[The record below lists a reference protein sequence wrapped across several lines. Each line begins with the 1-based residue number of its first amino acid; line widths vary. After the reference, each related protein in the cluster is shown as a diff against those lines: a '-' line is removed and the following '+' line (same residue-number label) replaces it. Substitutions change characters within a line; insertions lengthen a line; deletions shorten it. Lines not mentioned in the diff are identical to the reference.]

1 MLIEPETETK
11 ADRLFLMA
19 QQALD
24 ILTVTINHKEGDKD
38 KGHAVDFIRLS
49 QEEVAGGQAIRDHG
63 REANSTG

>member
-11 ADRLFLMA
+11 VNGLFFMA

-38 KGHAVDFIRLS
+38 KGHAVDFIRLKRS
-49 QEEVAGGQAIRDHG
+49 SYKKAWLR
-63 REANSTG
+63 S

>member
-1 MLIEPETETK
+1 M
-11 ADRLFLMA
+11 
-19 QQALD
+19 
-24 ILTVTINHKEGDKD
+24 TINHEEGDKD

>member
-1 MLIEPETETK
+1 
-11 ADRLFLMA
+11 MA

-49 QEEVAGGQAIRDHG
+49 QEEVASGQAIRKHG
-63 REANSTG
+63 WEANSTG